1 MGKIHSIE
9 TMGLVDGPGIR
20 VVVFFQGCQLR
31 CIYCHNPDT
40 WDLNSGIEISSDEI
54 LKKVLRYKPYFKNV
68 GGITC
73 SGGEP
78 LMQPEFLLEVL
89 KKSKSKGIH
98 TVLDTSGV
106 GKGNYED
113 ILKYVDLVILDI
125 KHIDEKEYINICGR
139 TMEEFNKFKNT
150 VNKLNKKLWI
160 RHVIVPG
167 INDNIDHIYKFKDY
181 ANNFSNVEKIEL
193 LPYHTLGVNKYENM
207 GIKYRLKNV
216 NPLSKDKLKKL
227 NKIIST

>member
-1 MGKIHSIE
+1 MAELWKSLINLKI
-9 TMGLVDGPGIR
+9 
-20 VVVFFQGCQLR
+20 
-31 CIYCHNPDT
+31 
-40 WDLNSGIEISSDEI
+40 
-54 LKKVLRYKPYFKNV
+54 
-68 GGITC
+68 
-73 SGGEP
+73 
-78 LMQPEFLLEVL
+78 
-89 KKSKSKGIH
+89 
-98 TVLDTSGV
+98 
-106 GKGNYED
+106 
-113 ILKYVDLVILDI
+113 
-125 KHIDEKEYINICGR
+125 
-139 TMEEFNKFKNT
+139 T